1 MERTVNIGNIEIPMK
16 VNANTP
22 RLYREEFGKDL
33 IVDLQ
38 KFMNHIDKT
47 GAIKGDFDFSVIEN
61 MAFIMQ
67 KQAGGM
73 KTIEEFLDQ
82 FEGIDDVYTAMADI
96 IGLWNLSKRNT
107 SEAKKKPNE

>member
-1 MERTVNIGNIEIPMK
+1 MEKTVNIGNKEIPMK

-22 RLYREEFGKDL
+22 RMYREEFGKDM

-61 MAFIMQ
+61 MAFVMQ
-67 KQAGGM
+67 KQAGGC

-82 FEGIDDVYTAMADI
+82 FEIDDVYTAMADI
-96 IGLWNLSKRNT
+96 IGLWNLSKRTT
-107 SEAKKKPNE
+107 SEAKKKANE